1 MAFRHVL
8 ALAMI
13 CASVTAHAKST
24 PPVGSPKPAKAKVE
38 SKKAQPKQPSY
49 AGSKEAG
56 FHLDRLPQGKNVTIP
71 RPATTFIPLSSTV
84 NLTATDT
91 PQSLSLKPINVKTGG
106 NVSGLRV
113 SIMNRES
120 GKLQYVE
127 LKPGMPFVYSF
138 EELGSV
144 TVIPQANG
152 VAIEGL
158 SLQVES
164 DKPLEIAH

>member
-1 MAFRHVL
+1 MALRHVL
-8 ALAMI
+8 ALAMV
-13 CASVTAHAKST
+13 CTSLSAEAKAT
-24 PPVGSPKPAKAKVE
+24 PPIGSPKPAKT
-38 SKKAQPKQPSY
+38 KAQPKAAAPS
-49 AGSKEAG
+49 ASKDGG

-91 PQSLSLKPINVKTGG
+91 PQSLSLKPINVKSGG
-106 NVSGLRV
+106 TVSGLRV
-113 SIMNRES
+113 SIMNRET

-144 TVIPQANG
+144 TVIPQADG
-152 VAIEGL
+152 AATEGL